1 MSITAK
7 SNLSYEE
14 IRQLEAQLLARG
26 YRQTSTYPSSMEVRE
41 YSVNTHREN
50 RGSTRLSP
58 AMQRYSICWRS

>member
-26 YRQTSTYPSSMEVRE
+26 FRQTSTYPTQMETYE
-41 YSVNTHREN
+41 YSVNTHEE
-50 RGSTRLSP
+50 TRPAVQRASLSK
-58 AMQRYSICWRS
+58 RYSICWRS